1 MTVAVFLFSLLGA
14 MALGMPIAYALLVCG
29 VSLMAYLAAIGGLPA
44 FDSQI
49 IAQRFVDG
57 ADNFPLLAVPFFLLA
72 GEFMTAGGLS
82 RRIVNLAMAWVGHF
96 RGGMGYVAVM
106 AAIIMA
112 SISGSAVADTAAL
125 AALLIPM
132 MKAAGYEVKRSAG
145 LIAAGGII
153 APVIPPS
160 IGFIVFGVAAN
171 VSITKL
177 FMAGIVPGILMG
189 VAIGI
194 TWWIV
199 AKKENVKASAP
210 LPMVDRLRI
219 TAEGSLALFL
229 PVVIIGGMKF
239 GIFTPTEA
247 AVVAA
252 VYSLVVGMFVY
263 RELKISM
270 LYRLILAAGKTTA
283 VVMFLVAAAMVSA
296 WLITV
301 ANIPT
306 EVVGMLE
313 PFMGNKT
320 LLMFVMMVLIV
331 IVGTALDFTP
341 TVLILTPVLMP
352 VVLKAGID
360 PVYFGVLFI
369 MNNAIG
375 LITPPVGTVLNV
387 VSGVARITM
396 DDAFR
401 GVMPFF
407 IAQLIVLFGLI
418 FVPELVTMPLK
429 WWMAH

>member
-1 MTVAVFLFSLLGA
+1 MTVAVFVFSLLGA
-14 MALGMPIAYALLVCG
+14 MAIGMPIAYALLVCG
-29 VSLMAYLAAIGGLPA
+29 LALMGFMTFTGALPS

-49 IAQRFVDG
+49 LAQRFVDG

-72 GEFMTAGGLS
+72 GEFMNAGGLS

-96 RGGMGYVAVM
+96 RGGLGYVAVL

-112 SISGSAVADTAAL
+112 SLSGSAVADTAAL
-125 AALLIPM
+125 SALLIPM
-132 MKAAGYEVKRSAG
+132 MKQAGYQVNRSAG

-160 IGFIVFGVAAN
+160 IGMIIFGVAGN

-177 FMAGIVPGILMG
+177 FLAGIVPGILMG

-194 TWWIV
+194 TWWWI
-199 AKKENVKASAP
+199 ARRENVRPAP
-210 LPMVDRLRI
+210 RLGMAERLKI
-219 TAEGSLALFL
+219 TGQGGFALAL
-229 PVVIIGGMKF
+229 PVLILGGMKF
-239 GIFTPTEA
+239 GVFTPTEA

-252 VYSLVVGMFVY
+252 VYSFVVGMFIY
-263 RELKISM
+263 RELKLRD
-270 LYRLILAAGKTTA
+270 LYALVLSAGKTTA

-306 EVVGMLE
+306 EVANLLE
-313 PFMGNKT
+313 PFQGNKT
-320 LLMFVMMVLIV
+320 LLMFVIMVLIV
-331 IVGTALDFTP
+331 VVGTALDFTP

-387 VSGVARITM
+387 VCGVAKITM
-396 DDAFR
+396 DDAFK

-407 IAQLIVLFGLI
+407 LAQLAVLFLLVFFPEIVL
-418 FVPELVTMPLK
+418 VPLQ
-429 WWMAH
+429 WWMK

>member
-1 MTVAVFLFSLLGA
+1 MTVFIFVGSLLGA

-29 VSLMAYLAAIGGLPA
+29 LSLMAFMAATGMLPA

-49 IAQRFVDG
+49 LAQRFVDG

-72 GEFMTAGGLS
+72 GEFMNAGGLS
-82 RRIVNLAMAWVGHF
+82 RRIVHLAMAWVGHF
-96 RGGMGYVAVM
+96 RGGMGYVAVL
-106 AAIIMA
+106 AAVIMA

-125 AALLIPM
+125 SALLIPM
-132 MKAAGYEVKRSAG
+132 MRQAGYQVNRSAG

-160 IGFIVFGVAAN
+160 IGMIIFGVAGN

-177 FMAGIVPGILMG
+177 FLAGIFPGILMG
-189 VAIGI
+189 LAIGI

-199 AKKENVKASAP
+199 AKKENVQAAP
-210 LPMVDRLRI
+210 RMPMGERLRV
-219 TAEGSLALFL
+219 TGQGTFALLL
-229 PVVIIGGMKF
+229 PVVILGGMKF
-239 GIFTPTEA
+239 GVFTPTEA

-252 VYSLVVGMFVY
+252 VYSFVVGMFIY
-263 RELKISM
+263 RELKLKD
-270 LYRLILAAGKTTA
+270 LYGLVLSAGKTTA

-301 ANIPT
+301 ANIPD
-306 EVVGMLE
+306 EVAKLLS
-313 PFMGNKT
+313 PFAHNKT
-320 LLMFVMMVLIV
+320 LLMLVMMVIIV
-331 IVGTALDFTP
+331 VIGTALDFTP

-352 VVLKAGID
+352 IVLKAGID
-360 PVYFGVLFI
+360 PVYFGVMFI

-387 VSGVARITM
+387 VCGVARITM
-396 DDAFR
+396 DEAFK

-407 IAQLIVLFGLI
+407 IAQLIVLFGLVL
-418 FVPELVTMPLK
+418 FPELVLVPLQ
-429 WWMAH
+429 WLMR

>member
-1 MTVAVFLFSLLGA
+1 MTVSVFVFSLLGA
-14 MALGMPIAYALLVCG
+14 MAIGMPIAYALLVCG
-29 VSLMAYLAAIGGLPA
+29 LALMAFMAATGALPA

-49 IAQRFVDG
+49 LAQRFVDG

-72 GEFMTAGGLS
+72 GEFMNAGGLS
-82 RRIVNLAMAWVGHF
+82 RRIVNLSMAWVGHF
-96 RGGMGYVAVM
+96 RGGLGYVAVV
-106 AAIIMA
+106 AAVIMA
-112 SISGSAVADTAAL
+112 SLSGSAVADTAAL
-125 AALLIPM
+125 SALLIPM
-132 MKAAGYEVKRSAG
+132 MRRAGYQVNRSAG

-160 IGFIVFGVAAN
+160 IGMIIFGVAGN

-177 FMAGIVPGILMG
+177 FLAGIVPGIMMG

-194 TWWIV
+194 TWWWV
-199 AKKENVKASAP
+199 AKRDDIQPGPRVGIG
-210 LPMVDRLRI
+210 DRLKI
-219 TAEGSLALFL
+219 TAEGSLALLL
-229 PVVIIGGMKF
+229 PVVILGGMKF
-239 GIFTPTEA
+239 GVFTPTEA

-252 VYSLVVGMFVY
+252 VYSFVVGMFIY
-263 RELKISM
+263 RELKLRE
-270 LYRLILAAGKTTA
+270 LYGLILAAGKTTSI
-283 VVMFLVAAAMVSA
+283 VMFLVAAAMVSA

-306 EVVGMLE
+306 EVAALLE
-313 PFMGNKT
+313 PFMANKM
-320 LLMFVMMVLIV
+320 LLMLVMMVIIV

-360 PVYFGVLFI
+360 PVYFGVMFI

-387 VSGVARITM
+387 VCGVARISL
-396 DDAFR
+396 DDAFK

-407 IAQLIVLFGLI
+407 LAQLAVLFGLVL
-418 FVPELVTMPLK
+418 FPEIVLVPLK
-429 WWMAH
+429 WLMR